1 MHQSAIHT
9 ELAPYHPNSIDGDK
23 PLGEVLSHP
32 APTALAPLPRLV
44 VREVNGMIE
53 VFAPGE
59 PT

>member
-1 MHQSAIHT
+1 
-9 ELAPYHPNSIDGDK
+9 
-23 PLGEVLSHP
+23 VLSHP
-32 APTALAPLPRLV
+32 APTALAPLPRLE